1 VVIIPVVDNNPVE
14 RFGDLNSSPVMV
26 NLTRMY
32 QRNNG
37 GIPMTPAERERAAAY
52 LAETRENLVCSTRN
66 LWRAQLQFKPAPDR
80 WSVPNAWSTLSSSK
94 DLF

>member
-1 VVIIPVVDNNPVE
+1 VIIPVLDSNPVE
-14 RFGDLNSSPVMV
+14 PLGDLNSSSVMV
-26 NLTRMY
+26 NLARMY

-37 GIPMTPAERERAAAY
+37 GMLMTPAERERAAAY

-66 LWRAQLQFKPAPDR
+66 LWRAQLQFKPAPER
-80 WSVPNAWSTLSSSK
+80 WSVAECLEHIVVVA